1 LKPMGNAAAFK
12 NNPSATESRPLLASI
27 CGTDRENES
36 PEGSGHSST
45 ATGGADKGF
54 RLRYPRPVA
63 RRGNAAMSDPREE
76 LLRQMAA
83 LRKSLDPKVIERL
96 DLATEGKVP
105 YDRETAQS
113 AVRQFLATRHDGGK
127 FQKKLVEALK
137 KGGGKP

>member
-1 LKPMGNAAAFK
+1 MRYGSLKRKSGRLGNPVSAMLPPPREG
-12 NNPSATESRPLLASI
+12 NP
-27 CGTDRENES
+27 
-36 PEGSGHSST
+36 
-45 ATGGADKGF
+45 
-54 RLRYPRPVA
+54 
-63 RRGNAAMSDPREE
+63 AMSDPREE

>member
-1 LKPMGNAAAFK
+1 MGNAAAFK

-36 PEGSGHSST
+36 PEGRVRSST
-45 ATGGADKGF
+45 ATGADKESG
-54 RLRYPRPVA
+54 LRYP
-63 RRGNAAMSDPREE
+63 GAAAKREMPTMSDPRQE

-113 AVRQFLATRHDGGK
+113 AVRQFLATKHDGGK
-127 FQKKLVEALK
+127 FQRKLVEALK

>member
-1 LKPMGNAAAFK
+1 
-12 NNPSATESRPLLASI
+12 
-27 CGTDRENES
+27 
-36 PEGSGHSST
+36 
-45 ATGGADKGF
+45 
-54 RLRYPRPVA
+54 
-63 RRGNAAMSDPREE
+63 MSDPRQE
-76 LLRQMAA
+76 LLRHMAA
-83 LRKSLDPKVIERL
+83 LRKSLDPKVVERL

>member
-1 LKPMGNAAAFK
+1 MLPPPREGN
-12 NNPSATESRPLLASI
+12 P
-27 CGTDRENES
+27 
-36 PEGSGHSST
+36 
-45 ATGGADKGF
+45 
-54 RLRYPRPVA
+54 
-63 RRGNAAMSDPREE
+63 AMSDPRQE

-83 LRKSLDPKVIERL
+83 LRKSLDPKVVERL

-137 KGGGKP
+137 KGGGKT

>member
-1 LKPMGNAAAFK
+1 MPQLKPMGNAAAFK
-12 NNPSATESRPLLASI
+12 NNPTATESRPLLASI
-27 CGTDRENES
+27 CGTDRQNES
-36 PEGSGHSST
+36 PEDLRPGFRYAAAAARGGSST
-45 ATGGADKGF
+45 
-54 RLRYPRPVA
+54 
-63 RRGNAAMSDPREE
+63 MSDPRQE

-83 LRKSLDPKVIERL
+83 LRKSLDPKVVERL

-137 KGGGKP
+137 KGGGKT